1 MHTCLMGMREPR
13 YVEISSAILND
24 AASRVDLAEL
34 HEARTVS
41 VPTLAVLARLHR
53 ARRRDT

>member
-1 MHTCLMGMREPR
+1 MGMREPR
-13 YVEISSAILND
+13 RVETSSAILND